1 MDFPSMKSSNN
12 LENLIRYPKITEK
25 LKSQYKVEQRV
36 LDSPDSYR
44 GKRGAKSHA
53 NRVAFLFLY
62 LSGMHY
68 LYILCSLKTGKYY
81 VGETPDIDKR
91 LHYHNSPE
99 LNTNST
105 KSGIPWE
112 LVKSFPLDDRSLA
125 LRIEK
130 HVKKMK
136 SSKYLEN
143 LIRYPE
149 IIEKLKSQYK
159 AE

>member
-1 MDFPSMKSSNN
+1 
-12 LENLIRYPKITEK
+12 
-25 LKSQYKVEQRV
+25 
-36 LDSPDSYR
+36 
-44 GKRGAKSHA
+44 
-53 NRVAFLFLY
+53 
-62 LSGMHY
+62 MHY